1 MNSVI
6 RGVVVRATVLASIS
20 CCLAGCA
27 GGSDAP
33 AAGPAGDIPHSDADA
48 PGTSPKM
55 LAARG
60 DEAVAVLPGLTIS
73 REQFLAPLIEGHGLS
88 ALLNVVQLE
97 LAAQHAKRLGIS
109 LTDEDI
115 RQERQ
120 RTLGQA
126 FGDLDAKIQQQVD
139 QAVARGDQAAADK
152 LRQQLKVDHEQLL
165 EQLLMQQ
172 RVTRPEF
179 ELVLKT
185 NAYLRKMAELEVK
198 EIPEETVR
206 RVFDAEYGASVRVRH
221 IQASNPAK
229 LEAAKRRI
237 DAGEAFE
244 KVAKEVSSNARTA
257 ALGGE
262 LPRFSLARTGIPD
275 TFKQVAF
282 NLKEGEVSNIVESE
296 GAYHLI
302 KLEQKFAPRA
312 VKYETVRDALQQ
324 KAREQVIQRVV
335 GGLRDKLAEQVR
347 EQMKI
352 QDPVLREQF
361 SRRLQERQN
370 QIRDQEKI
378 KEQQERER
386 QLRQQN
392 GGVPGG
398 EAPALPGVPAQ
409 PAPGDPAP
417 AEQPAPAQPQP
428 DAATA
433 PKPAGAQ

>member
-1 MNSVI
+1 MISVI
-6 RGVVVRATVLASIS
+6 RGVVRATVVASVS

-27 GGSDAP
+27 AGGGGAP
-33 AAGPAGDIPHSDADA
+33 VARPADA
-48 PGTSPKM
+48 PTFIATPALGTAPLM
-55 LAARG
+55 LLAGG

-126 FGDLDAKIQQQVD
+126 FGELDAKIQQQVE

-165 EQLLMQQ
+165 EQLLAQQ

-198 EIPEETVR
+198 EIPEDTVR
-206 RVFDAEYGASVRVRH
+206 KVFDAEYGASVRVRH

-237 DAGEAFE
+237 DAGEPFE

-275 TFKQVAF
+275 AFKQVAF

-312 VKYETVRDALQQ
+312 VKYETVRDTLHQ
-324 KAREQVIQRVV
+324 KAREQIVQRVV

-361 SRRLQERQN
+361 TRRLQERQN

-386 QLRQQN
+386 QLRQRN

-409 PAPGDPAP
+409 PAPGEPAP

-428 DAATA
+428 DAAAA
-433 PKPAGAQ
+433 PKPAGVQ